1 VARWHQRAAR
11 LLKSTGRAW
20 GSLPTA
26 ESASPKASG
35 PTRSNQNHE
44 STQHM
49 KTFDLPKSASL
60 SLKKVTP
67 RKENHGPDLIQAISL
82 RFEWAPMEPGQ
93 ALDML
98 APGLLDML
106 FWTPPDVATQLELD
120 GLPPVKKHRRV
131 SAVAMPIKIDM
142 EFSGYTLTIDHG
154 IDETSALQLYSCELG
169 KFTVDAKDGGF
180 TTIGFSVASNKE
192 MTPELVGQLCALEGG
207 SVTAT
212 LEAPLIPMDQPID
225 GTKAAFAEDHPD
237 ATDMFAA
244 GADGGGHED
253 LEDRLESALDDG
265 AREQAEL
272 EAGMRDSLAA
282 AGVKPKA
289 KGARK
294 AVH

>member
-1 VARWHQRAAR
+1 
-11 LLKSTGRAW
+11 
-20 GSLPTA
+20 
-26 ESASPKASG
+26 
-35 PTRSNQNHE
+35 
-44 STQHM
+44 M
-49 KTFDLPKSASL
+49 KTFNLPQSANL

-67 RKENHGPDLIQAISL
+67 RKENHGQDLVQAISI
-82 RFEWAPMEPGQ
+82 RFEWAPIESGP

-106 FWTPPDVATQLELD
+106 FWTPPEVASQLELE
-120 GLPPVKKHRRV
+120 GMPMVKKHRRV

-180 TTIGFSVASNKE
+180 TVIGFSVASNKQ
-192 MTPELVGQLCALEGG
+192 MTPELVGQLCALEGE

-225 GTKAAFAEDHPD
+225 GTTEAFNEDFKD
-237 ATDMFAA
+237 ATDMFAEVVVD
-244 GADGGGHED
+244 GEYADPVV
-253 LEDRLESALDDG
+253 DDG

-272 EAGMRDSLAA
+272 EAGMRESMAV
-282 AGVKPKA
+282 AGVREKSA

>member
-1 VARWHQRAAR
+1 
-11 LLKSTGRAW
+11 
-20 GSLPTA
+20 
-26 ESASPKASG
+26 
-35 PTRSNQNHE
+35 
-44 STQHM
+44 M
-49 KTFDLPKSASL
+49 KTFDLPKQARL

-67 RKENHGPDLIQAISL
+67 RKENHGADLVQAISL
-82 RFEWAPMEPGQ
+82 RLEWAPMEAGA

-106 FWTPPDVATQLELD
+106 FWTPPEVATQLELE
-120 GLPPVKKHRRV
+120 GMPMVKKHRRV
-131 SAVAMPIKIDM
+131 SAVAMPLKVDM

-154 IDETSALQLYSCELG
+154 IDESSALQLYSCDLG

-180 TTIGFSVASNKE
+180 TTIGFSVASNKQ

-207 SVTAT
+207 EVIAT

-225 GTKAAFAEDHPD
+225 GTADAFRADHPD

-244 GADGGGHED
+244 GADDDGEAGGH
-253 LEDRLESALDDG
+253 DDEG

-282 AGVKPKA
+282 AGVTPKA
-289 KGARK
+289 KSARK